1 MSSAE
6 RFDGETLTLLEYET
20 LEEAD
25 DERIELM
32 RGRAV
37 REPAPGG
44 VHGVV
49 LIRLAHA
56 LHSHVSERSLGLVL
70 VETGVRYPGEP
81 PTVRR
86 PDIAFIAADRLP
98 ATTPT
103 SFWQT
108 VPDLAIEIVSPNDRW
123 TVVQQKLGVD
133 LAAGVRAV
141 WIIDPR
147 ARSLTVHATAFPPRV
162 VHAGEVLEAG
172 DIIAGFRVS
181 VGDLFAGL

>member
-6 RFDGETLTLLEYET
+6 RFEGETLTLLEYES

-25 DERIELM
+25 GERIELM
-32 RGRAV
+32 RGRPV

-49 LIRLAHA
+49 LVDLAHA
-56 LHSHVSERSLGLVL
+56 LHAHVRAHSLGRVL
-70 VETGVRYPGEP
+70 VETGVRYPGAP

-86 PDIAFIAADRLP
+86 PDIAFIAAHRLP
-98 ATTPT
+98 ARTPA
-103 SFWQT
+103 SFWES
-108 VPDLAIEIVSPNDRW
+108 VPELVIEIVSPNDRW
-123 TVVQQKLGVD
+123 TVVQQKLHVD

-147 ARSLTVHATAFPPRV
+147 ARSLTVYEPPVAARTL
-162 VHAGEVLEAG
+162 HP
-172 DIIAGFRVS
+172 
-181 VGDLFAGL
+181 GDLLDACNIIDGFTLPIDDIFAGL

>member
-1 MSSAE
+1 MSRAE
-6 RFDGETLTLLEYET
+6 RFDDQTLTLLEYEM

-44 VHGVV
+44 VHGVL

-56 LHSHVSERSLGLVL
+56 LHSHVSEHSLGQVL

-86 PDIAFIAADRLP
+86 PDIAFIVAGRLP
-98 ATTPT
+98 PTTPA
-103 SFWQT
+103 SFWQK
-108 VPDLAIEIVSPNDRW
+108 VPDLVIEIVSPNDRW
-123 TVVQQKLGVD
+123 TVIQQKLDAD

-147 ARSLTVHATAFPPRV
+147 ARSPTVHGADLPPRV
-162 VHAGEVLEAG
+162 LHEGEVLEAG
-172 DIIAGFRVS
+172 DIIDGFTLTVA
-181 VGDLFAGL
+181 DLFAGL